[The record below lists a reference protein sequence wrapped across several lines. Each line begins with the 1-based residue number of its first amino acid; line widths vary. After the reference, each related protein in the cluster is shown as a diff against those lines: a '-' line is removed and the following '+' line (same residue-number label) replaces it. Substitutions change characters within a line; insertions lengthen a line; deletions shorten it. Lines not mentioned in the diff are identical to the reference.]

1 MRKWAL
7 AASMLGL
14 VYGHAAEARAPRFA
28 ATVVRTAYGIPHV
41 SARDWRGAGYG
52 VGYAY
57 AQDNLCLLAEQ
68 LVTTAGERSR
78 YFGPKESA
86 DLGSG
91 RIDNLSSD
99 IFFKSVID
107 LPMLRHGLS
116 SQEPGAVQM
125 LTGYIAG
132 YNRWLRELG
141 PARVP
146 VACRGKPWVRPM
158 TMDDALRVND
168 TLMQLTSV
176 AFAAAFV
183 AAQPP
188 GKAQA
193 ATATSAPGP
202 VDLTGIAHNDWGS
215 NGWVF
220 GGDVTSDGRGLLV
233 GNPHFP
239 WNGPGRFWQ
248 MHVTIPGVY
257 DVMGA
262 GLAGSPLPTIGFNHD
277 IAWTHTVTAAQH
289 FTLFELKIDPAD
301 PTAYLVDGKSE
312 KMGRRTISVAMP
324 DGAAP
329 VERTLYTTRF
339 GALVAMPTLGLSWST
354 KRAFAF
360 REANH
365 GNQRAL
371 GTWMAIG
378 RAHNVGAVRSAI
390 ERTLGIPWVN
400 TLVVDRKGD
409 AMHADVTAVPNVS
422 TAKVKDCA
430 TPLSALVA
438 SRVVL
443 LDGSR
448 SACDWD
454 KTPGTPVAGLLPAS
468 QQAVWLRRDYLANS
482 NDSYWLSNPHAP
494 YATLS
499 PILGPART
507 ERTLRTRSG
516 LIEID
521 RWLNE
526 STPGR
531 KIDREAAKMLA
542 FADHS
547 LAAELV
553 MDPLLALC
561 ADKAEVAAAC
571 AALKGWDRRFDLD
584 SRGAHLFSTFW
595 LSVEAQP
602 NLWAVK
608 FDPADPVHT
617 PRDLV
622 TSGATGVKLI
632 AALADAAAKLGKAGI
647 ALDARWGDV
656 QYTPRG
662 AERIPIHG
670 AHGLLGVLNVII
682 NEPAPGGVKPKH
694 GSSYVQVVGFD
705 AAGPIADAVL
715 TYSQSTDP
723 ASPWFADQTKLYSGK
738 GWHRLPFTPA
748 QIAADGGDHPLRLR
762 E

>member
-1 MRKWAL
+1 MRKWML
-7 AASMLGL
+7 AATVLGL
-14 VYGHAAEARAPRFA
+14 AHGHAAEARAPRFA

-99 IFFKSVID
+99 LFFRSVID
-107 LPMLRHGLS
+107 LPALRRGLS
-116 SQEPGAVQM
+116 HQEPGAVQL

-132 YNRWLRELG
+132 YNRWLRDLG

-176 AFAAAFV
+176 AFAAAIV

-188 GKAQA
+188 GAAQA
-193 ATATSAPGP
+193 AAMTTGPGP
-202 VDLTGIAHNDWGS
+202 FGLTDVGRNDWGS

-220 GGDVTSDGRGLLV
+220 GGDVTGDGRGLLV

-248 MHVTIPGVY
+248 MHVTIPGIY
-257 DVMGA
+257 DAMGS
-262 GLAGSPLPTIGFNHD
+262 GLAGSPLPTLGFNRD

-324 DGAAP
+324 DGTAP

-339 GALVAMPTLGLSWST
+339 GALVAMPALGLSWSA

-378 RAHNVGAVRSAI
+378 RAHSVGEVRSAI

-422 TAKVKDCA
+422 IAKAKDCA

-448 SACDWD
+448 GACDWD
-454 KTPGTPVAGLLPAS
+454 KTPGTPVAGLLPAG

-482 NDSYWLSNPHAP
+482 NDSYWLSNPHTP

-499 PILGPART
+499 PILGPAQT

-516 LIEID
+516 LIEIE
-521 RWLNE
+521 RWLNGA
-526 STPGR
+526 PGR
-531 KIDREAAKMLA
+531 KIDREAGKALILA
-542 FADHS
+542 NHS

-561 ADKAEVAAAC
+561 AGKAEVAAAC
-571 AALKGWDRRFDLD
+571 AALKGWDRKFDLD

-595 LSVEAQP
+595 LAVQAQP
-602 NLWAVK
+602 GLWAVK

-622 TSGATGVKLI
+622 TSGASGAKLI
-632 AALADAAAKLGKAGI
+632 AALADAAGKLGKDGI

-656 QYTPRG
+656 QYAPRG
-662 AERIPIHG
+662 TERIPIHG
-670 AHGLLGVLNVII
+670 ADGLLGVLNVII

-694 GSSYVQVVGFD
+694 GSSYIQIVGFD

-723 ASPWFADQTKLYSGK
+723 ASPWYADQTRLYSRK

-748 QIAADGGDHPLRLR
+748 QIAADGGDHPVRLR